1 MDELSGLRRLE
12 ILGLSTDFVMT
23 LTLVCCHPH
32 RGCLEGQV
40 VHEKSA
46 GLVDG
51 NSCY

>member
-12 ILGLSTDFVMT
+12 ILGLSPDLDMT
-23 LTLVCCHPH
+23 LTLVCCHSH
-32 RGCLEGQV
+32 GGCSEGQV

-51 NSCY
+51 NSCH